1 MQKSR
6 PVTGRENQD
15 LTQFINKL
23 TIGKPY
29 EVVNYKEVR
38 NLNGDSA
45 VLADVVNAFCTLIKD
60 LKVKGIIQEK

>member
-29 EVVNYKEVR
+29 EVVNYREVR
-38 NLNGDSA
+38 NLDLNNLTLGDMGN
-45 VLADVVNAFCTLIKD
+45 VLATLIAD
-60 LKVKGIIQEK
+60 LKKKGIIITK

>member
-15 LTQFINKL
+15 LTQLINKL

-29 EVVNYKEVR
+29 EVVNYREVR
-38 NLNGDSA
+38 NLDLNNLTLGDMGN
-45 VLADVVNAFCTLIKD
+45 VLATLIAD
-60 LKVKGIIQEK
+60 LKKKGIIVVK

>member
-29 EVVNYKEVR
+29 EVVNYREVR
-38 NLNGDSA
+38 NLDLNNLTLGDMGN
-45 VLADVVNAFCTLIKD
+45 VLATLIAD
-60 LKVKGIIQEK
+60 LKKKGIIVVK

>member
-15 LTQFINKL
+15 LTQLINKL

-29 EVVNYKEVR
+29 EVVNYREVR
-38 NLNGDSA
+38 NLDLNNLTLGDMGN
-45 VLADVVNAFCTLIKD
+45 VLATLIAD
-60 LKVKGIIQEK
+60 LKKKGIIITK